1 MIAPRWERERRKTG
15 ELANT
20 SNKWIAW
27 KSAALVA
34 SLVHVLADFHIG
46 LYSETSS
53 RMSSLQAANLF
64 LASLIYGWWIYAATV
79 ASFTQRISEYD
90 RKPETIPKERY
101 PETELLGQVEGIGPL
116 TALTFMLTLE
126 DPSHFGKSRAV

>member
-1 MIAPRWERERRKTG
+1 MIAPRQERERRKTG
-15 ELANT
+15 ELAN
-20 SNKWIAW
+20 SSKKWIAW
-27 KSAALVA
+27 TSAALVA

-64 LASLIYGWWIYAATV
+64 FASLIYGWWIYAATV

-90 RKPETIPKERY
+90 RKLETIAKERY
-101 PETELLGQVEGIGPL
+101 PETELLG
-116 TALTFMLTLE
+116 
-126 DPSHFGKSRAV
+126 

>member
-1 MIAPRWERERRKTG
+1 MIAPRQERERRKTG

-27 KSAALVA
+27 TSAALVA
-34 SLVHVLADFHIG
+34 SLVHVLVDFHIV

-53 RMSSLQAANLF
+53 RMSSLQVAYLF
-64 LASLIYGWWIYAATV
+64 FASLIYGWWIYAATV
-79 ASFTQRISEYD
+79 ASFTQRISDYD
-90 RKPETIPKERY
+90 RKLETIPKERY

-126 DPSHFGKSRAV
+126 DPSRFEKSRAV